1 MAGLILLLVAP
12 IVLVTAY
19 PLTAHADGGIVAFTA
34 VLQPPSGDGSDGF
47 QSMGP
52 YSSDTTI
59 IYGNV
64 ITNIGDAY
72 NSATGIFTAPVKGVY
87 FFTFT
92 TYSWVSSADIGVQ
105 LMKNTDE
112 VVMVW
117 ENQDRGDNEDYA
129 SNSVVLQLKVGDR
142 IYMSLPKGFYI
153 AASSLHN
160 LNTFTGYLLGQM

>member
-1 MAGLILLLVAP
+1 MFQYNLELFSDVSHLHSFLVFHDCYNLTVSFFINVWILFC
-12 IVLVTAY
+12 Y
-19 PLTAHADGGIVAFTA
+19 C
-34 VLQPPSGDGSDGF
+34 
-47 QSMGP
+47 
-52 YSSDTTI
+52 
-59 IYGNV
+59 
-64 ITNIGDAY
+64 
-72 NSATGIFTAPVKGVY
+72 TGIFTAPVKGVY

-160 LNTFTGYLLGQM
+160 LNTFTGYLLGQMWGSPLKIVMKG